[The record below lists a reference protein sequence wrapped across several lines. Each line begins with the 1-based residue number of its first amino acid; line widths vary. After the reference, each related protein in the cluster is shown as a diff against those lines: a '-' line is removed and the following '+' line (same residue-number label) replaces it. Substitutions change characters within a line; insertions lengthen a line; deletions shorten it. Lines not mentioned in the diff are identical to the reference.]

1 MTSVLTRD
9 RKGEVIGTEEG
20 HMKTKVRFMQPQIKE
35 YPEPP
40 DARAFC
46 GAWYCRHLDFR
57 LLASTIV
64 RDYISVVLSHQDCGN
79 LLQQI

>member
-9 RKGEVIGTEEG
+9 RKGEDIGIEAEG
-20 HMKTKVRFMQPQIKE
+20 HMRTKVRFMQPQIKE

-40 DARAFC
+40 EARAFC
-46 GAWYCRHLDFR
+46 GTWHCRHVDFR
-57 LLASTIV
+57 L
-64 RDYISVVLSHQDCGN
+64 SVVLSHQDCGN